1 MKFILAVLALAAVA
15 YAQEQ
20 RPIAILR
27 QAHPEYTPEGHYSHS
42 FETENGIYV
51 QEQGSASVPGETGN
65 VIATQGSYQYT
76 APDGQVIQVQYT
88 ADQNG
93 FQAQGDH
100 LPKAHPIPEAIA
112 RSLEYIRTHPQPVQ
126 QQQAAQPAFQAA
138 QPAFQAPVFKQ
149 QPTGFGFGPQRRF

>member
-27 QAHPEYTPEGHYSHS
+27 QAHPEIHPEGHYSHS
-42 FETENGIYV
+42 FETENGIYQ
-51 QEQGSASVPGETGN
+51 QEQGSASVPGETGK
-65 VIATQGSYQYT
+65 VVASQGSYQYT

-126 QQQAAQPAFQAA
+126 QQAAQPAFQAA
-138 QPAFQAPVFKQ
+138 QPAFQAPVYKQ
-149 QPTGFGFGPQRRF
+149 QPTGFGFAPQRRF

>member
-1 MKFILAVLALAAVA
+1 MLIITFHSSSGQLTSVEKPPSTMKFILAVLALAAVA

-112 RSLEYIRTHPQPVQ
+112 RALEYIRTHPQPVEQ
-126 QQQAAQPAFQAA
+126 
-138 QPAFQAPVFKQ
+138 
-149 QPTGFGFGPQRRF
+149 QRRF